1 MKKLML
7 LFLFSGLLFAD
18 SMENADFL
26 LSEQLN
32 YCKDPTVKT
41 TVKILR
47 RVGSLILMDHD
58 SEGTAPAPTLAEK
71 ESGFQLF
78 TRNCLNP
85 INYNSVPKK
94 SESRDTA
101 EMFASL
107 GQFESIQ
114 IGMIPL
120 TDLKGVKAAV
130 SDFSSPAGSIPAS
143 AFDVRWVRYLAGGG
157 NVHQTY
163 LMSPEIMESFTSVD
177 LKSGIT
183 YQFWVTVKVPETAK
197 GGVYN
202 GSVLIAVPNKKPC
215 EVKIKLEV
223 IPVTLEKGVGYFGF
237 WYGNEDPA
245 VMRREINDLKDYGL
259 TTGTGIHMPTV
270 YKNGAITVDPDGVY
284 VKFAKA
290 VLESGWKIMEVNIS
304 SFGCIPEVQKL
315 GLFSPEFNRLAK
327 DWVEK
332 VKKVYDDNKLGTC
345 MINVY
350 DEPREKSM
358 CRPGINIS
366 YEDTIQYLKIIKSV
380 PGVKAVVTCAGANK
394 LLDPEMIPLLDRDQ
408 PHLTKGFKDHI
419 ALAKSLGKEL
429 ITYNNG
435 YSSLAWGF
443 CPWKAGA
450 SGNLQWVL
458 PAYSKDRNIYSPIKK
473 NSEYPGEPNTSAAYA
488 TEKGMTPGVKLVY
501 IREGIDD
508 YRYITSLE
516 KKMTEL
522 SGNAAA
528 ANDVSAA
535 KRVVEE
541 VRNRVPDYPASGIQT
556 GYEAGE
562 TAVVKNP
569 AELLKS
575 LRYKIAKQLENLSKY

>member
-1 MKKLML
+1 MKKFLF

-18 SMENADFL
+18 SMENASFL
-26 LSEQLN
+26 LNEQLD

-41 TVKILR
+41 TVKILK
-47 RVGSLILMDHD
+47 RVGSLILVDYD
-58 SEGTAPAPTLAEK
+58 SEGTAPAPTLAER
-71 ESGFQLF
+71 ESGFQAF

-85 INYNSVPKK
+85 INYNSVPGKGDL
-94 SESRDTA
+94 RDSA

-107 GQFESIQ
+107 GQCESVQ
-114 IGMIPL
+114 IGVIPL
-120 TDLKGVKAAV
+120 IDLKGVKAAV
-130 SDFSSPAGSIPAS
+130 SDFSGPAGSIPAS
-143 AFDVRWVRYLAGGG
+143 AFEVRWVRYLAGGG
-157 NVHQTY
+157 NVKQTY
-163 LMSPEIMESFTSVD
+163 LMAPEIMETFTSVD

-197 GGVYN
+197 GGIYN
-202 GSVLIAVPNKKPC
+202 GSVMIAAPNSRPSEIK
-215 EVKIKLEV
+215 VKLEV
-223 IPVTLEKGVGYFGF
+223 IPVTLEKGVGLFGF
-237 WYGNEDPA
+237 WYGNEDPSI
-245 VMRREINDLKDYGL
+245 MRREINDLKDYGL

-270 YKNGAITVDPDGVY
+270 YKDGNITIDPDGVY
-284 VKFAKA
+284 LKFAKA
-290 VLESGWKIMEVNIS
+290 VLESGWKLMEVNIS
-304 SFGCIPEVQKL
+304 SFGGISAVQKL
-315 GLFSPEFNRLAK
+315 GLFSPGFNKLAK

-332 VKKVYDDNKLGTC
+332 VKKFYDDNKLGPC
-345 MINVY
+345 VINVY
-350 DEPREKSM
+350 DEPRDKAM

-366 YEDTIQYLKIIKSV
+366 YEDTIKYLEIIKSV
-380 PGVKAVVTCAGANK
+380 PGVKTVVTCAGPSK
-394 LLDPEMIPLLDRDQ
+394 LDAEMIPLLDRDQ

-473 NSEYPGEPNTSAAYA
+473 NAEYPGEPNTSAAYA

-508 YRYITSLE
+508 YRYITALE
-516 KKMTEL
+516 KKIAEL
-522 SGNAAA
+522 AGNTAAA
-528 ANDVSAA
+528 RDVSAA
-535 KRVVEE
+535 KAVVEE
-541 VRNRVPDYPASGIQT
+541 VRNKIPDYPATGLQT

-569 AELLKS
+569 ADLLKM
-575 LRYKIAKQLENLSKY
+575 LRYKIAKQLEALSKY